1 MNLVN
6 DILDI
11 SKIEAGKLELEQ
23 RVFHLP
29 DVLRAAAEIVQV
41 NAVHKNLSI
50 ELEISPELPEW
61 VVGDQQRLRQV
72 RHRMSVGGWWG
83 VAEAGAA
90 PTHCCRWVVGG

>member
-29 DVLRAAAEIVQV
+29 DVLRAAVEIVQV
-41 NAVHKNLSI
+41 DAAHKNPL
-50 ELEISPELPEW
+50 LHPLLHPLPHL
-61 VVGDQQRLRQV
+61 VL
-72 RHRMSVGGWWG
+72 H
-83 VAEAGAA
+83 
-90 PTHCCRWVVGG
+90 P